1 MSFGLKQQQ
10 ISLCFSPRYFAISHW
25 CLMLIDSRAR
35 HSHIDWQ
42 LALSRILYPTPFPS
56 LNPAPLSCSSYLQFS
71 FRFSFS
77 LCDNLHNF
85 SIKKHFALSSFNC
98 PIIVPR
104 NLYYQRALHTHR
116 GLGGVAT
123 SIKWPTA
130 SPVREQSIMTSIPF
144 RIQKANH
151 SSQRKRES
159 EISRII
165 AASQRAP
172 RNCSCRTSALSVGLP
187 GQRNGAAYSHII
199 VRFLFAPLRRSCCC
213 YCNNLGIIF
222 ISPARAFIC
231 NFRLSSTKWC
241 VMMPGMGQLLNTFR
255 D

>member
-1 MSFGLKQQQ
+1 MIDNWPCHASFTQLP
-10 ISLCFSPRYFAISHW
+10 SPLSIP
-25 CLMLIDSRAR
+25 L
-35 HSHIDWQ
+35 HS
-42 LALSRILYPTPFPS
+42 S
-56 LNPAPLSCSSYLQFS
+56 SCSSYLQFS

-116 GLGGVAT
+116 GLGSVAT
-123 SIKWPTA
+123 SIKCPTA

-151 SSQRKRES
+151 SSERKRES

-165 AASQRAP
+165 AASQRVP

-199 VRFLFAPLRRSCCC
+199 VRFLFAPLRRSCC

-231 NFRLSSTKWC
+231 NFRLSSTK
-241 VMMPGMGQLLNTFR
+241 
-255 D
+255 